1 MKKLLSIL
9 AMIAIAV
16 TAQAQSQ
23 LKTVRGKTK
32 DGKSVVVRYYPGSYE
47 DAIESVSYQVV
58 DDLQSNVKNLQN
70 QIKTEQGKLNEA
82 NNEVKRLR
90 KELEKRADQA
100 TIDSL
105 NTVIEEKTR
114 TINAANNQI
123 DILNSRIRQLED
135 TNVSLRTSIDSVQRI
150 LDSIRKTKNR
160 LQTNPGQPKSI
171 IGVEAGLG
179 QVIYGN
185 TVNTGWSHE
194 PSFSKHIALYYGTPQ
209 LAKSFPISLEAG
221 VGARLFGMS
230 ASKVAYQ
237 ITLDEQEDADHHSYQ
252 AQYQYSDLN
261 EQLSLTYLDIP
272 IRLCLGQPI
281 KGKTSVY
288 AKIGITPS
296 LLLNSSFTGKGTY
309 TLKGY
314 YEQMQVTFEDIPE
327 LGFVTNADCY
337 PENSQPDMKRFVLWG
352 NVSVGTYVPF
362 GDSPLQLQ
370 AGLKLDYPFMEL
382 GNAAEVKALPEGM
395 GIFGKNGK
403 IVIPSFNLGLIY
415 NLK

>member
-9 AMIAIAV
+9 SMIAIAV

-58 DDLQSNVKNLQN
+58 DDLQANVKNLQN

-82 NNEVKRLR
+82 NKQIKQLQHSL
-90 KELEKRADQA
+90 KQSDDQA

-105 NTVIEEKTR
+105 NTVIEENLR
-114 TINAANNQI
+114 IINTANNQI
-123 DILNSRIRQLED
+123 DILNSRIRQLES
-135 TNVSLRTSIDSVQRI
+135 TNVSLRASIDSVQRI
-150 LDSIRKTKNR
+150 LDSIRKTKHR
-160 LQTNPGQPKSI
+160 LQTNPGQPTSI

-179 QVIYGN
+179 QVVYGN
-185 TVNTGWSHE
+185 TVNAGWTHE
-194 PSFSKHIALYYGTPQ
+194 PSFSKHLALYYGTPQ

-221 VGARLFGMS
+221 VGARLFGMT
-230 ASKVAYQ
+230 ASKAAHQ
-237 ITLDEQEDADHHSYQ
+237 ITLDGQEDADHHSYQ
-252 AQYQYSDLN
+252 AQYQYDDLS

-288 AKIGITPS
+288 AKIGVTPS

-314 YEQMQVTFEDIPE
+314 YEQLQVTFEDIPE

-337 PENSQPDMKRFVLWG
+337 PENSQPNMKRFVLWG

-382 GNAAEVKALPEGM
+382 GNTARVKALPDGM
-395 GIFGKNGK
+395 GLLSKNGK
-403 IVIPSFNLGLIY
+403 TVVPSFNLGLIY
-415 NLK
+415 IIK